1 MPHKSKPLSCGELIF
16 IVVKKSPN
24 LVRVSDH
31 VEESSGD
38 DAYPYDGNLLMMR
51 RYWPT
56 NQVLNIYPKE
66 KTSFIQNVNT
76 KQNFFS
82 HYEEW
87 IL

>member
-51 RYWPT
+51 RY
-56 NQVLNIYPKE
+56 
-66 KTSFIQNVNT
+66 
-76 KQNFFS
+76 
-82 HYEEW
+82 
-87 IL
+87 